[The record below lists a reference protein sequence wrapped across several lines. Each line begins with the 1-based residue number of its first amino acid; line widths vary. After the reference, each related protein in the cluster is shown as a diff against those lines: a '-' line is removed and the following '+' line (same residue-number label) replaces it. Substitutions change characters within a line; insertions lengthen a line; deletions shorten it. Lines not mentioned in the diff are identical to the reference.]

1 MRNPII
7 VLSFSLLS
15 FACSDTEA
23 PSKTAK
29 FSPAV
34 GNYPVAKGAALPES
48 ETADS
53 PDTTAISI
61 QEDFQVVAEE
71 SHPAPEYYIQ
81 VRSGENL
88 VGLSNWAHT
97 TPTQLAEI
105 NGMDVQDMLIAGQ
118 TLGFSLSGAAI
129 DEFESAREDVL
140 EERLDRYLES
150 RGGLF
155 TVEGHAMRS
164 GETVWGLA
172 KANGGLPMWVVGAFN
187 SDMNLDRLAIGDTV
201 TLPVLSDSV
210 QVSLEPE
217 VGEEADVPTPGGSPF

>member
-15 FACSDTEA
+15 VACSGTEA
-23 PSKTAK
+23 PPKADKMASNSDSYK
-29 FSPAV
+29 V
-34 GNYPVAKGAALPES
+34 EEVQELPEPQ
-48 ETADS
+48 TADS
-53 PDTTAISI
+53 PEEIAITI
-61 QEDFQVVAEE
+61 QEDFQAVAEA
-71 SHPAPEYYIQ
+71 SHPAPEYFIR

-88 VGLSNWAHT
+88 VGLSDWANT

-105 NGMDVQDMLIAGQ
+105 NGMDVQDTLIAGQ
-118 TLGFSLSGAAI
+118 QLGFTLSGTAI
-129 DEFESAREDVL
+129 DEFEEAREDVL

-187 SDMNLDRLAIGDTV
+187 SEMNLDRLAIGDTI

-210 QVSLEPE
+210 QVSLEVE
-217 VGEEADVPTPGGSPF
+217 SEEDVDAETPGGSPL